1 MKLLEVAETLF
12 NDCKN
17 LVSFSQS
24 EVIKINSREE
34 GYQVQDYFLEQ
45 KEKNG
50 AGNIAGWKVA
60 LTNIEMQ
67 KLTGI
72 NEPAEGAIF
81 EPLIYNDNAK
91 IKLDNYVHLGA
102 EAEIAI
108 RIGKNISIDSRGF
121 SNIDEMVPYVSE
133 VMSALEI
140 VDDRD
145 YGREASLGILLGQN
159 SMNYGCVLGE
169 PTYMDPM
176 KIDILKG
183 SLLVNGEVF
192 GIGSGKNVLG
202 HPLKALMW
210 LANSL
215 LKRGRTLNTGDI
227 VMTGSI
233 ATTCWP
239 IKGDTVVADIEGLK
253 PASLEVL

>member
-1 MKLLEVAETLF
+1 MKLIEVAEILF
-12 NDCKN
+12 KDCKN
-17 LVSFSQS
+17 LIPFSQA
-24 EVIKINSREE
+24 EKITINSREE
-34 GYQVQDYFLEQ
+34 GYQVQDYFLKH
-45 KEKNG
+45 KEKDG
-50 AGNIAGWKVA
+50 DGNIAGWKVA
-60 LTNIEMQ
+60 LTNKEMQ

-72 NEPAEGAIF
+72 DEPAEGAIF
-81 EPLIYNDNAK
+81 EPLIYNNNAK
-91 IKLDNYVHLGA
+91 IKFDNFVHLGA

-108 RIGKNISIDSRGF
+108 RIGKDISIDSRQF
-121 SNIDEMVPYVSE
+121 SSIDELAPYVSE

-183 SLLVNGEVF
+183 SLIVNGEVF

-239 IKGDTVVADIEGLK
+239 TKGDTVVADIEGLK